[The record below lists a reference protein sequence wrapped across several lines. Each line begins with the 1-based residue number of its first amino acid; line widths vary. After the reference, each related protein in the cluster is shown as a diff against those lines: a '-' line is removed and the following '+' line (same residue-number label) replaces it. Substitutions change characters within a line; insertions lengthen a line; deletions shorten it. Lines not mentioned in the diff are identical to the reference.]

1 MKFIVN
7 EQIRELVDNLKAYKE
22 GNDQRGY
29 IRTISLLVDAI
40 ENKDNYTARH
50 TERVTLFS
58 MILFD
63 ELFKNKDKYQCELHK
78 EQRAVLKKAALLH
91 DLGKVGIRTEVLNK
105 PGRLTDE
112 EFEEIKHHS
121 EYGYQIAS
129 FLNEDTAVLEAIRF
143 HHERYDGKGYPQ
155 GLAKDDIP
163 FLSAI
168 IAVADTYD
176 AMTSDR
182 PYRKGLDRS
191 IAREE
196 ILKYSGSQFNPIVVK
211 AFIAVYDQNIL

>member
-7 EQIRELVDNLKAYKE
+7 EQIRELVEKLKTYNE
-22 GNDQRGY
+22 DNDQRGY
-29 IRTISLLVDAI
+29 IRTIALLVDAI
-40 ENKDNYTARH
+40 ENKDDYTARH

-63 ELFKNKDKYQCELHK
+63 ELFKNKDEYQCPLIK
-78 EQRAVLKKAALLH
+78 EQRSVLKKAALLH
-91 DLGKVGIRTEVLNK
+91 DLGKVGIRSEVLTK
-105 PGRLTDE
+105 PGRLTEDE
-112 EFEEIKHHS
+112 YEEIKQHS

-129 FLNEDTAVLEAIRF
+129 FINEDIAVLEAIRF

-155 GLAKDDIP
+155 GLAKDEIP
-163 FLSAI
+163 FLAAI

-196 ILKYSGSQFNPIVVK
+196 ILKFSGTQFNPIVVK
-211 AFIAVYDQNIL
+211 AFIAVYDQNTL